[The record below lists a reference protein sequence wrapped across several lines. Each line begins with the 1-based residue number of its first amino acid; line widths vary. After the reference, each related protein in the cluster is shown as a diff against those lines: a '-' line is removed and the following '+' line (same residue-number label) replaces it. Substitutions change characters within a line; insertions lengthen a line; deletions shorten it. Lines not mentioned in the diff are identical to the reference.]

1 MSIVTAEQLIKGE
14 DCSPPTVTTPTTRGM
29 LTRQA
34 TLTTTTP
41 GTECGCPR
49 LRSALDQ
56 TGPARFTAGVSGAIT
71 QGILTRS
78 AASNGEQENN
88 AALHTQES
96 PEEIAEAEEGHFY
109 DELFDSM
116 MKRRLGVMWKP
127 QVKAW
132 IINGTEN
139 TYKLT
144 EAIIRKEYKS
154 RQPQSL
160 TIHYPKERI
169 VKAIPFRDR
178 VWQGYLN
185 DKYIY
190 PIMTRSF
197 VWGNM
202 ASQTGKGTDA
212 ARDLLKKYLWK
223 YYTHH
228 GAEGYVLQIDI
239 HSYYTTIPKDKAL
252 ALFKK
257 KLPPNLYRH
266 VEEILGVQYSES
278 FFAGSQ
284 LVQIL
289 GIAYLDELD
298 HYIKEVLR
306 IRYYIRYQDDFIL
319 IHHSREVLQNAL
331 GAIENR
337 LRELSLT
344 LNHKKTH
351 IHTLDAP
358 VPFLGFL
365 YNLEKRGNIY
375 MRVNPKRL
383 KEIRRRLRRYPP
395 SFPSYV
401 GFLEKGDSQKIIK
414 RLEEELQ
421 RDAENRQTGSQAAA
435 GAEQARS

>member
-1 MSIVTAEQLIKGE
+1 MNELPAE
-14 DCSPPTVTTPTTRGM
+14 TPIENNSVGGTGDYTQGA
-29 LTRQA
+29 LTRPVSEPEN
-34 TLTTTTP
+34 TTAP
-41 GTECGCPR
+41 
-49 LRSALDQ
+49 
-56 TGPARFTAGVSGAIT
+56 
-71 QGILTRS
+71 
-78 AASNGEQENN
+78 
-88 AALHTQES
+88 HTQES
-96 PEEIAEAEEGHFY
+96 PDLEITEAKEGQLY
-109 DELFDSM
+109 NDLFNSM
-116 MKRRLGVMWKP
+116 LKRRLGVMWKP

-132 IINGTEN
+132 VYNGVQNVRLLTRSIIDGT
-139 TYKLT
+139 Y
-144 EAIIRKEYKS
+144 RS
-154 RQPQSL
+154 RQPIPL
-160 TIHYPKERI
+160 EIYYPKRRT
-169 VKAIPFRDR
+169 VMAIHFRDR

-365 YNLEKRGNIY
+365 YNLGKRGNIY

-401 GFLEKGDSQKIIK
+401 GFLEKGDSQKLIK

-421 RDAENRQTGSQAAA
+421 RDAENRQAGSQAAA
-435 GAEQARS
+435 GAEQTRG